1 MTRDRARRPRY
12 GSSVDLVTATRGPA
26 APSEHRPL
34 LVMLHGVGADEHDLL
49 PLAAHL
55 DPRLLVV
62 SVRAPREYPVM
73 GYSWFDIDWSTV
85 PPRYDLAQ
93 AEESRAA
100 LVSLLPALAKEH
112 GTDPARTFLLG
123 FSQGAAMA
131 LATALTRPDL
141 VRGLVVHSG
150 RLFPDLRER
159 AAPVAAL
166 ARLDALVLH
175 GVDDPVIPVER
186 GQEIRAFLEPLLGNR
201 LAYAEHDAGHEV
213 TPSSLEDV
221 AAWLKARL
229 AEK

>member
-1 MTRDRARRPRY
+1 MDLARAIRPPR
-12 GSSVDLVTATRGPA
+12 APA
-26 APSEHRPL
+26 PPGTSGRPPL

-55 DPRLLVV
+55 DPRLLVA
-62 SVRAPREYPVM
+62 SVRAPREYPAM
-73 GYSWFDIDWSTV
+73 GYAWFDIDWSTV

-100 LVSLLPALAKEH
+100 LCALLPALVAEH

-123 FSQGAAMA
+123 FSQGGAMA
-131 LATALTRPDL
+131 LAVALTRPEL

-150 RLFPDLRER
+150 RLFPELRRR
-159 AAPVAAL
+159 AAPREAL

-186 GQEIRAFLEPLLGNR
+186 GQEIRDALEPLLGDR
-201 LAYAEHDAGHEV
+201 LVYAEHEAGHEI
-213 TPSSLEDV
+213 TPASLDDV
-221 AAWLKARL
+221 AWWLRARVD
-229 AEK
+229 APP

>member
-1 MTRDRARRPRY
+1 M
-12 GSSVDLVTATRGPA
+12 DLVHVARPPRVA
-26 APSEHRPL
+26 SERPPL
-34 LVMLHGVGADEHDLL
+34 LVLLHGVGADEKDLL

-93 AEESRAA
+93 AEESRTALAA
-100 LVSLLPALAKEH
+100 LLPALVREH

-123 FSQGAAMA
+123 FSQGGAMA
-131 LATALTRPDL
+131 LATAVTRPDL

-150 RLFPDLRER
+150 RLIPELRER
-159 AAPVAAL
+159 VAPAAL

-186 GQEIRAFLEPLLGNR
+186 GQELRDFLAPWLGNR
-201 LAYAEHDAGHEV
+201 LVYAEHDAGHEV
-213 TPSSLEDV
+213 TPRSLEDV
-221 AAWLKARL
+221 ASWLKVRL
-229 AEK
+229 DAKV